1 MAGIYVH
8 IPFCKTRCAYC
19 AFFSTTALPMRSR
32 YVTALIKEYALRSDY
47 LPKAETVRTIY
58 LGGGTPSQISK
69 SDLARLLQ
77 ALPVKQAEEITI
89 EANPSDITA
98 RRLRAWREM
107 GINRLSMGIQS
118 FNDAALSFLHRRHN
132 SRRAQAA
139 IRMAQEAGFNNISID
154 LMYALPGQTYEQ
166 WQTDIE
172 TALSMGVQ
180 HISSYCLSIEPG
192 TALWRQRVKGR
203 VQDAD
208 DDLANEMYACLC
220 QRSQDAGYTHYEV
233 SNFALP
239 GYVSK
244 HNSSYWD
251 GTLYLGLGAGAHS
264 YNGTSR
270 QWNVANLPKYLSSIH
285 DGKVPCKREMLT
297 VTDRYNEQ
305 VMLGLRTCQGI
316 AATDE
321 LMHKAQPYIHSGKLR
336 LTNGQLIATQEGIN
350 ILNTIITD
358 LMRE

>member
-47 LPKAETVRTIY
+47 LPKDETVRTIY

-118 FNDAALSFLHRRHN
+118 FNDATLSFLHRRHN

-192 TALWRQRVKGR
+192 TALWR
-203 VQDAD
+203 
-208 DDLANEMYACLC
+208 
-220 QRSQDAGYTHYEV
+220 
-233 SNFALP
+233 
-239 GYVSK
+239 
-244 HNSSYWD
+244 
-251 GTLYLGLGAGAHS
+251 
-264 YNGTSR
+264 
-270 QWNVANLPKYLSSIH
+270 
-285 DGKVPCKREMLT
+285 
-297 VTDRYNEQ
+297 
-305 VMLGLRTCQGI
+305 
-316 AATDE
+316 
-321 LMHKAQPYIHSGKLR
+321 
-336 LTNGQLIATQEGIN
+336 
-350 ILNTIITD
+350 
-358 LMRE
+358 